1 LSASPTWLE
10 GLARGA
16 ARRDLH
22 RAEERVRAPWGSWRF
37 TRRRAVAGAASA
49 TAAAGLLRFVPA
61 AAAAPACQNPC
72 LQDAARDL
80 AKSNKFANKF
90 FGGEVDRLAGKVS
103 QLQSKLSHT
112 TGSKARG
119 KIQRQIQNLQN
130 RELQTLGAWQDSQ
143 SGNYDAFMDDA
154 KDCRSNSNCGNPQ
167 KYPDNYTPPSTPPP
181 SGNQSCADPAT
192 ACGELCCTS
201 GSRCCGACK
210 TCCIVEV
217 TCSDCCPK

>member
-1 LSASPTWLE
+1 LTSSPTWLE

-22 RAEERVRAPWGSWRF
+22 RSEERARAPWGSWRF
-37 TRRRAVAGAASA
+37 SRRRAVAGGVSAAV
-49 TAAAGLLRFVPA
+49 GVGMLRFVPA

-72 LQDAARDL
+72 LQDAANDL
-80 AKSNKFANKF
+80 RKSNQFARKF
-90 FGGEVDRLAGKVS
+90 FGGAVDKLDGQVS

-112 TGSKARG
+112 SGSKARG

-130 RELQTLGAWQDSQ
+130 KELQILGAWQDQ
-143 SGNYDAFMDDA
+143 QAGLYDAFLDDA
-154 KDCRSNSNCGNPQ
+154 KDCRSGGNCGNPQ
-167 KYPDNYTPPSTPPP
+167 KYPDGYTPPPPP
-181 SGNQSCADPAT
+181 AGNQSCADPAA

-217 TCSDCCPK
+217 TCGDCCPK